1 MVIWFVWGKKN
12 TRRRLGTVADYCPI
26 CHEAKAFELF
36 QLGSAT
42 HVYLL
47 AVGPSRVTGHVIT
60 CTDCWVELD
69 GDPRRYASVLKKAPG
84 DLRALAAA
92 THPQLASLEQGQR
105 EQVRRL
111 RGGEMHGR
119 PDAVLRPL
127 YLVAVAFERR
137 RMAMKLGLVGWL
149 FMLTIAGLGSV
160 WIGNLLADLVP
171 ALAPVGY
178 AILPLLFLALVVER
192 STDRGRY
199 LKKVTYPALRRA
211 LTPLRPTSSELAAA
225 QAQLSQLK
233 LTLAK
238 RLGADDVQ
246 RVLSG

>member
-1 MVIWFVWGKKN
+1 
-12 TRRRLGTVADYCPI
+12 
-26 CHEAKAFELF
+26 
-36 QLGSAT
+36 
-42 HVYLL
+42 
-47 AVGPSRVTGHVIT
+47 
-60 CTDCWVELD
+60 
-69 GDPRRYASVLKKAPG
+69 
-84 DLRALAAA
+84 
-92 THPQLASLEQGQR
+92 
-105 EQVRRL
+105 
-111 RGGEMHGR
+111 
-119 PDAVLRPL
+119 
-127 YLVAVAFERR
+127 
-137 RMAMKLGLVGWL
+137 MAMKLGLVGWL